1 MRKFI
6 IILFLF
12 LGVSSHS
19 QEDVNTLLENDSIS
33 YDKNLNYV
41 KKRKLGNDLKS
52 KYKGKDFIY
61 TENIPTPKKRKKET
75 KQKINQ
81 KTLVFFNNLISLLGT
96 IFPYLLALIVV
107 FIVLKSFVF
116 TEIDFWKFNKST
128 KQQNN
133 TLILKEEEEDINSND
148 YGKLVEQA
156 IQNNNYRLATRYYYL
171 LILKMMSQKG
181 IIKYDKDK
189 TNSEYLYELKSIEN
203 RKQFSYLLYLYDHVW
218 YGEFPIDELKFN
230 AIENNYKSY
239 IKKL

>member
-1 MRKFI
+1 MRNFI
-6 IILFLF
+6 TILFLF
-12 LGVSSHS
+12 LGVCIHS
-19 QEDVNTLLENDSIS
+19 QEDISALLENDSIS

-41 KKRKLGNDLKS
+41 KKRKLGHDLKS
-52 KYKGKDFIY
+52 KYKAKDFIY
-61 TENIPTPKKRKKET
+61 TENIPSPKKRKKET
-75 KQKINQ
+75 KQKIN
-81 KTLVFFNNLISLLGT
+81 KNTLVFFNNLISFLET

-107 FIVLKSFVF
+107 FILLKSFVF

-148 YGKLVEQA
+148 YSKLLEQA

-203 RKQFSYLLYLYDHVW
+203 RKQFSYLLYLYDYVW